1 MKRWI
6 TFAGIVLLGV
16 ASVVV
21 SERRK
26 VDVPASPAAFL
37 YLVADTE
44 QELTRMPVRFTRMS
58 DADEIRMGNELARF
72 YANEEERKNT
82 PEVAIVQHYV
92 SRVGEQVA
100 RDAHRK
106 LPYTFHYL
114 PNSYL
119 INAFALPGGHVYVG
133 GGLMELMDSEDE
145 LAAVI
150 GHEIEHIDHYH
161 CAERMQREQA
171 LRKIPLGGLVA
182 LPIEVFEAGYSK
194 DQELEADREGTRLAV
209 EAGYSAS
216 GAIRMFEI
224 FGRLYEEYQAKAK
237 TPQEE
242 LSRVAQQTLE
252 GYFRSHPLPSERT
265 AQVQRLIASEGW
277 TPRPERDL
285 AVAYIFWTAR
295 ARSSLD
301 ARKYPQAEQLANQS
315 LRLRPD
321 QPKAYQVL
329 ALARFAQANFSGAA
343 EAYRKILE
351 IEKTSPPEIIAAYAW
366 ALAAAEGKN
375 AVGEFRQWAEN
386 IKAEKPVEIDVAA
399 AGLALLAGDPE
410 PARKLEVALRQSGDG
425 RAPMWI
431 GELGWWHYRDGNYQ
445 RAVELLT
452 DASQR
457 RPSDTELGLRLAWA
471 QIEIRRYGD
480 ALRMMQDTGYA
491 AGIEPEKAMVRAV
504 AHWQAQEQ
512 DQALVD
518 FNVALVGEPE
528 WGNSSWVKALYSPLV
543 AQSIQGMRDERER
556 RKQKTKIASV
566 RLERLELR
574 ANLLPARSP

>member
-26 VDVPASPAAFL
+26 VDVPASPAALL

-44 QELTRMPVRFTRMS
+44 QELTRMPVSFTRMP
-58 DADEIRMGNELARF
+58 DAEEIRIGNQLARF
-72 YANEEERKNT
+72 YASKEERDNT

-92 SRVGEQVA
+92 TRVGEQVA

-106 LPYTFHYL
+106 LPFKFHYL
-114 PNSYL
+114 PSPSL

-133 GGLMELMDSEDE
+133 AGLLELMDSEDE

-161 CAERMQREQA
+161 CAERVQREQA
-171 LRKIPLGGLVA
+171 LRNIPLGGLVA
-182 LPIEVFEAGYSK
+182 LPIELFEAGYSK

-216 GAIRMFEI
+216 GAIRMFET

-242 LSRVAQQTLE
+242 LSQVAQQTLQ

-265 AQVQRLIASEGW
+265 AQVRTLIASEGW
-277 TPRPERDL
+277 TVRPERDL
-285 AVAYIFWTAR
+285 AVAFIFWTAR
-295 ARSSLD
+295 AQKALD
-301 ARKYPQAEQLANQS
+301 ARNYPRAEQLANQS

-321 QPKAYQVL
+321 QPKAFHVL
-329 ALARFAQANFSGAA
+329 ALSRFAQANFSGAA

-351 IEKTSPPEIIAAYAW
+351 IDKTSHPEIIAAYAQ
-366 ALAAAEGKN
+366 ALAAADNKS
-375 AVGEFRQWAEN
+375 AVTEFRQWADS
-386 IKAEKPVEIDVAA
+386 IKDEKPIEIDVAE
-399 AGLALLAGDPE
+399 AGLALLAGEPE
-410 PARKLEVALRQSGDG
+410 PIRKVEVELRRSSDG
-425 RAPMWI
+425 RAPIWI
-431 GELGWWHYRDGNYQ
+431 GELGWWHYRGGDYQ
-445 RAVELLT
+445 KAFELLSE
-452 DASQR
+452 ASQQ
-457 RPSDTELGLRLAWA
+457 RPSNIASGLQLAWA

-480 ALRMMQDTGYA
+480 ALQTVQNTGYG
-491 AGIEPEKAMVRAV
+491 AGIEPEKAIVRAV
-504 AHWQAQEQ
+504 ARWQAQDQ
-512 DQALVD
+512 DQALID
-518 FNVALVGEPE
+518 FNEARVAQPE
-528 WGNSSWVKALYSPLV
+528 WEELRWVKALYSPLV
-543 AQSIQGMRDERER
+543 AQSIQGMQAESER
-556 RKQKTKIASV
+556 RKQKTGIAAV
-566 RLERLELR
+566 HDR
-574 ANLLPARSP
+574 AINEALAK

>member
-26 VDVPASPAAFL
+26 VDVPASPAALL

-44 QELTRMPVRFTRMS
+44 QELTRMPVSFTRMS
-58 DADEIRMGNELARF
+58 DEEEIRIGNELARF
-72 YANEEERKNT
+72 YARGEERENT
-82 PEVAIVQHYV
+82 PEVAIVDHYV

-106 LPYTFHYL
+106 LPYKFHYL
-114 PNSYL
+114 PSPYL

-133 GGLMELMDSEDE
+133 GGLLELMDSEDE

-161 CAERMQREQA
+161 CAERVQREQA

-216 GAIRMFEI
+216 GAIRMFET
-224 FGRLYEEYQAKAK
+224 FGRLYEEHQAKAK

-252 GYFRSHPLPSERT
+252 GYFRSHPLPSERI
-265 AQVQRLIASEGW
+265 AQVRKLIASEGW

-321 QPKAYQVL
+321 QPKAFQVL
-329 ALARFAQANFSGAA
+329 ALARFAQANFPGAA

-351 IEKTSPPEIIAAYAW
+351 IDKTSHPEIITAYAQ
-366 ALAAAEGKN
+366 ALAAADNTN
-375 AVGEFRQWAEN
+375 AVAEFRQWVEN
-386 IKAEKPVEIDVAA
+386 IKGEKPIEIDVAA

-410 PARKLEVALRQSGDG
+410 PARKLEVELRQSGDG

-445 RAVELLT
+445 RAVELLS
-452 DASQR
+452 DASQQ
-457 RPSDTELGLRLAWA
+457 RPSDTELGLQLAWA

-480 ALRMMQDTGYA
+480 ALQVVQNTGYA
-491 AGIEPEKAMVRAV
+491 AGIEPEKAMVRAL
-504 AHWQAQEQ
+504 ARCQAQEQ

-543 AQSIQGMRDERER
+543 AQSIQEMQAERER
-556 RKQKTKIASV
+556 RRQRTRITAV
-566 RLERLELR
+566 R
-574 ANLLPARSP
+574 